1 VGLDGWMLSHGGRI
15 RKLKGWNL
23 GMGFC
28 IIGVTLLNNTR
39 SNVLMVIVY

>member
-1 VGLDGWMLSHGGRI
+1 MLSHRGGI
-15 RKLKGWNL
+15 AKLKEWNL

-28 IIGVTLLNNTR
+28 IVDVTLLNDTR